1 MILFYRHSR
10 QWVTSAS
17 SETAPRVA
25 SSKQQEGAYKPFTLL
40 MGDQCREDICSN
52 SVIRGAAAVSTALGF
67 WNPIQQ
73 TIDWPVMLL
82 TVSFCVF
89 CHREE
94 ALSQEPHGPFFFAA
108 RDAHAMWVW
117 DPQFT
122 ASGLCKYCS
131 HSRHGCEQRRK
142 EVSAIGVTSLL
153 PRAARGSKSVCSWWV
168 DVL

>member
-25 SSKQQEGAYKPFTLL
+25 SSKQQEGAYKLFTLL

-52 SVIRGAAAVSTALGF
+52 NVIRGAAAVSTALGF

-73 TIDWPVMLL
+73 TIDWPVVLL

-94 ALSQEPHGPFFFAA
+94 ALSQEPMALFFFLRPVMHMPCGCGIRSLPLRACVNTAA
-108 RDAHAMWVW
+108 IPGMAVNSGGRKC
-117 DPQFT
+117 PQ
-122 ASGLCKYCS
+122 SG
-131 HSRHGCEQRRK
+131 
-142 EVSAIGVTSLL
+142 
-153 PRAARGSKSVCSWWV
+153 
-168 DVL
+168 